1 MNSLKN
7 ILTILFLLCV
17 IFAQSQTNLFRANN
31 AFNYVPP
38 PPILGNAL
46 SFGGNISDYVD
57 CGTSSK
63 LNLTS
68 SMTVELWIKPS
79 RDMGV
84 LGGWDR
90 LVHKNYQTG
99 YFFGGSGGN
108 INALSIVLNNNQLV
122 MVTPNNTVVVG
133 EWQHIAF
140 VVDDLANM
148 AYIYRNG
155 NLVSSQSWT
164 GTIPG
169 NPSSPL
175 TLSQSSEPFGGA
187 MDDVRIWNTVRSQ
200 NDIRN
205 NMNVEL
211 NGNEAGLVAYYTFNQ
226 GTADANNASISTV
239 IDKTANPSNGTLMSF
254 TKNGSAS
261 NFVQGKV
268 PK

>member
-1 MNSLKN
+1 LKKT
-7 ILTILFLLCV
+7 LTIFFLFCV
-17 IFAQSQTNLFRANN
+17 IFAQSQTHVFRANN

-38 PPILGNAL
+38 PLVPGNAL
-46 SFGGNISDYVD
+46 SFSGTSADYVD

-79 RDMGV
+79 RNMGV

-122 MVTPNNTVVVG
+122 MISPNNTVVVG

-140 VVDDLANM
+140 VVDDIGNM
-148 AYIYRNG
+148 AYIYKNG
-155 NLVSSQSWT
+155 NLVTSATWT

-169 NPSSPL
+169 NPSSQL
-175 TLSQSSEPFGGA
+175 TLSQNSESFGGA
-187 MDDVRIWNTVRSQ
+187 MDDVRIWNTVRTQ
-200 NDIRN
+200 DKIKN
-205 NMNVEL
+205 NMNLEL

-226 GTADANNASISTV
+226 GTADANNSTITTV
-239 IDKTANPSNGTLMSF
+239 IDKTANPSNGTLVSF
-254 TKNGSAS
+254 TKSGSAS
-261 NFVQGKV
+261 NFVIGKV
-268 PK
+268 PN

>member
-1 MNSLKN
+1 MFIAK
-7 ILTILFLLCV
+7 
-17 IFAQSQTNLFRANN
+17 SQTHLFRANN
-31 AFNYVPP
+31 AFNYVPQP
-38 PPILGNAL
+38 PPLGNAL
-46 SFGGNISDYVD
+46 SFSGTSADYVD

-90 LVHKNYQTG
+90 LVHRNFQTG

-108 INALSIVLNNNQLV
+108 TNALSIVLNNNQLI

-133 EWQHIAF
+133 TWQHVAF

-148 AYIYRNG
+148 AYIYKNG
-155 NLVSSQSWT
+155 NLVTSAPWT

-169 NPSSPL
+169 NPSSQL
-175 TLSQSSEPFGGA
+175 TLSQNSESFGGA
-187 MDDVRIWNTVRSQ
+187 MDDVRIWNTVRTQ
-200 NDIRN
+200 DQIRA

-211 NGNEAGLVAYYTFNQ
+211 NGNEAGLVAYYSFNQ
-226 GTADANNASISTV
+226 GTAEGNNTVITTV
-239 IDKTANPSNGTLMSF
+239 IDKTTNPSNGTLVSF
-254 TKNGSAS
+254 TKNGTSS
-261 NFVQGKV
+261 NFVTGKV
-268 PK
+268 PQ

>member
-1 MNSLKN
+1 LKKV
-7 ILTILFLLCV
+7 LTIIFLFFV
-17 IFAQSQTNLFRANN
+17 IFAQSQTHLFRANN

-38 PPILGNAL
+38 PPPLGNAL
-46 SFGGNISDYVD
+46 SFSGTNAEYVD

-68 SMTVELWIKPS
+68 SITVELWIKPS

-90 LVHKNYQTG
+90 LVHRYFQTG

-108 INALSIVLNNNQLV
+108 INALSIVLNNNQLI

-140 VVDDLANM
+140 VVDDPGNM
-148 AYIYRNG
+148 AYIYKNG
-155 NLVSSQSWT
+155 NLVTSAPWT

-169 NPSSPL
+169 NPSSQL
-175 TLSQSSEPFGGA
+175 TLSQSAESFGGA
-187 MDDVRIWNTVRSQ
+187 MDDVRIWNTVRTQ
-200 NDIRN
+200 DQIRA

-226 GTADANNASISTV
+226 GTADANNTAITTV
-239 IDKTANPSNGTLMSF
+239 IDKTANPSNGTLVSF
-254 TKNGSAS
+254 TKNGSSS
-261 NFVQGKV
+261 NFVIGKV